1 MRVEL
6 TLDFY
11 SKRVRLDLNERE
23 VEVYRKAKESDD
35 WDEFL
40 DLVADDINDGLD
52 WYLDDVNEVES

>member
-1 MRVEL
+1 MKVEL

-23 VEVYRKAKESDD
+23 VEVYRKAKEFDD